1 MYFSYYLH
9 CFVEHSDARY
19 LSMVNSISVDQ
30 VLVERSKEL
39 AVNLIDFDNSY
50 NNEFSSC
57 SQLNDAIPV

>member
-1 MYFSYYLH
+1 
-9 CFVEHSDARY
+9 
-19 LSMVNSISVDQ
+19 MVNSVSFDQ
-30 VLVERSKEL
+30 ILVERSKEL